1 MRSYHAVSL
10 TIHGACVFSGTPIS
24 RRTICTG
31 GCQRVCVLS
40 SWLPSKRYCIRT
52 GRYTALV
59 YASQAGT
66 EFDEGG
72 ETIFVD
78 SAVVTDA
85 EESEKQLEVQRGLA
99 VSPRHGRVVVF
110 SGGLENVH
118 GRLPISKGVRWLVQI
133 WFRCA
138 DADEYTVPTA
148 DRLKEEF

>member
-1 MRSYHAVSL
+1 M
-10 TIHGACVFSGTPIS
+10 
-24 RRTICTG
+24 
-31 GCQRVCVLS
+31 LS
-40 SWLPSKRYCIRT
+40 SWLPSKRYIRT

-78 SAVVTDA
+78 SAAVVTDA

-138 DADEYTVPTA
+138 DADEDTVPTA
-148 DRLKEEF
+148 DRLKEEI